1 MKIILITITIL
12 ISSLFYAQS
21 SDLEIYVKNIKS
33 NKGDII
39 LGLYNNKKDFTKK
52 IYKNQVIKAKKGE
65 VKAVFKNLPYGTY
78 AIAIL
83 HDENSNGKMDFN
95 LLGIPKE
102 DYGFSNN
109 AKGVLSAPSFKKASF
124 KINKNQNLV
133 QVIDL

>member
-1 MKIILITITIL
+1 MKELLII
-12 ISSLFYAQS
+12 ISVLFSSIFYAQNV
-21 SDLEIYVKNIKS
+21 DLHVYIKNIKS

-39 LGLYNNKKDFTKK
+39 VGLYKNKKDFTKK
-52 IYKNQVIKAKKGE
+52 IYKNQV
-65 VKAVFKNLPYGTY
+65 VKAEKDEVNVVFKNLPYGTY

-109 AKGVLSAPSFKKASF
+109 AKGILSAPSFKKASF

>member
-1 MKIILITITIL
+1 MKELLII
-12 ISSLFYAQS
+12 ISVLFSSIFYAQNI
-21 SDLEIYVKNIKS
+21 DLQIYIKNIKS

-39 LGLYNNKKDFTKK
+39 VGLYNNKKDFTKK
-52 IYKNQVIKAKKGE
+52 VYKNQVVKAKKGE
-65 VKAVFKNLPYGTY
+65 VKAVFKNLPNGTY

-124 KINKNQNLV
+124 KINKNLNLV